1 MFKRTLVATALCALT
16 TSMAACSKTDSS
28 KAANHLD
35 AVPADTIM
43 LVHSKNTKALSEFM
57 TDYPMVNTPT
67 DIAMFAK
74 GLDTV
79 LADTP
84 KASLFFK
91 SLARHIFSDGN
102 YTYGSLM
109 SGLDI
114 SQNGFLSL
122 YFHGAAPVIRTDLNS
137 NTMVDKVLTNAITE
151 SGWQPRE
158 VTIGGATVKL
168 WDFPTKDKTQNTLSF
183 AVLNHNN
190 QLTMT
195 LLSQNDSAE
204 EQQQKLGLAKVANPI
219 NKTDKLANLA
229 KKHNLLTDNLGF
241 IDIQG
246 IAKGIITPEQSA
258 FGKDV
263 LSMLP
268 QEAKAKFTSA
278 VDKACHTDYNAIF
291 ASIPTLAL
299 GYKSLNIKGDTLH
312 SNAAMNLEI
321 TNTNVTAAL
330 SQLNGHVPSHVYNY
344 DNSIISFGM
353 GLNLENLTTS
363 VTSLW
368 TQFTQAPFTCPT
380 LVQAQNQAKA
390 QSPAMIAIAVGMVQS
405 VKGMGVSIY
414 DVFVG
419 PDMQPQKLESL
430 ISIAS
435 SSPQSLTALT
445 GMIPLPGLQG
455 LQIPADGSPVE
466 ISVPGVPPKIKTFAA
481 IKGKFITV
489 YTGEKGKKAADAL
502 ATETL
507 ISKDMLAMSAD
518 YSKLSGLVNQNMH
531 LMSMIPGQ
539 SCLQRAE
546 LKQSLAGLDMTM
558 VVSNNVDTDAF
569 NTSIKGKM
577 NKYVAIKTALKGGFT
592 LSDFNNRCIPTVIGR
607 YEFNADGTGSEI
619 NSSNDNACNL
629 VETNFNWT
637 QKGSVL
643 TFVSSSNKERFS
655 CDQPLSDAPAFTESC
670 YMLNQTEKGFD
681 CVFKA
686 DSDEPYMI
694 NVQRNP

>member
-16 TSMAACSKTDSS
+16 TSMVACSKTDSS
-28 KAANHLD
+28 NAANHLD

-43 LVHSKNTKALSEFM
+43 LLHSKNTQALAEFM
-57 TDYPMVNTPT
+57 ADYPLVNNPS
-67 DIAMFAK
+67 DLAMFSK
-74 GLDTV
+74 GLDTILV
-79 LADTP
+79 DNP
-84 KASLFFK
+84 KASTFFK
-91 SLARHIFSDGN
+91 SLARHIFSEGD
-102 YTYGSLM
+102 YTYGSLI

-114 SQNGFLSL
+114 SQSGFLSL

-137 NTMVDKVLTNAITE
+137 HAAVDKILTSAITE

-158 VTIGGATVKL
+158 ITMGDAKVKL

-195 LLSQNDSAE
+195 LLSQNDSAQ
-204 EQQQKLGLAKVANPI
+204 EQQQKLGLASVANPI
-219 NKTDKLANLA
+219 SKTDKLANLA
-229 KKHNLLTDNLGF
+229 KKHNLLTNNLGF
-241 IDIQG
+241 IDIEG
-246 IAKGIITPEQSA
+246 IAKGIITPNQSA
-258 FGKDV
+258 FGKDI

-268 QEAKAKFTSA
+268 QEAKAKFTGA

-291 ASIPTLAL
+291 ASIPTLAM
-299 GYKSLNIKGDTLH
+299 GHTSLDITGDTLTYD
-312 SNAAMNLEI
+312 AAINLEI
-321 TNTNVTAAL
+321 TNSQVTSAL

-344 DNSIISFGM
+344 DDSIVSFGM
-353 GLNLENLTTS
+353 GINLENLTPS

-380 LVQAQNQAKA
+380 LVQAQEQAKA
-390 QSPAMIAIAVGMVQS
+390 QSPAMIAMAVGMVQS
-405 VKGMGVSIY
+405 IKGMGVSIY

-455 LQIPADGSPVE
+455 LQIPSDGSPVE

-481 IKGKFITV
+481 IKGQFITV
-489 YTGEKGKKAADAL
+489 YTGEKGKQAAGAL
-502 ATETL
+502 ASETL
-507 ISKDMLAMSAD
+507 ANKDMLAMSFN
-518 YSKLSGLVNQNMH
+518 YSELSSLVNQNMH
-531 LMSMIPGQ
+531 LMSMVPGQ
-539 SCLQRAE
+539 SCLERAE
-546 LKQSLAGLDMTM
+546 LKQAFASLDGAA
-558 VVSNNVDTDAF
+558 VISNNMDDDAF
-569 NTSIKGKM
+569 NTRIKVKM
-577 NKYVAIKTALKGGFT
+577 NKYNAVKTALKGGFT
-592 LSDFNNRCIPTVIGR
+592 LSDFDNRCIPTVIGR

-619 NSSNDNACNL
+619 NASNDNECNL
-629 VETNFNWT
+629 TETNFNWT

-643 TFVSSSNKERFS
+643 TFVSNSNKERFS
-655 CDQPLSDAPAFTESC
+655 CDQPLKEADAFSESC
-670 YMLNQTEKGFD
+670 YMLNQTEKSFD

-686 DSDEPYMI
+686 DTDAPHMI